1 MRSDHSTERVSA
13 TGREPLPS
21 AKRWVTIGAIAAVV
35 LIVAVFLGFPS
46 AKRWVAGRW
55 NGAGRIESL
64 AVLPLVNLSGDPN
77 REYLADGMTEEL
89 ITQLGKA
96 MPLRVISRQ
105 SVMQFKGT
113 TLSLG
118 EIGRKLSVDG
128 IVEGSVA
135 QSGGRVRVTARLVD
149 AATEKPLWSEEYDRD
164 LRDVLSLQGEVTRA
178 IAQEI
183 RVKLTP
189 QEQANLTSARPVN
202 PEAYEAC
209 LKGRF
214 EWYKL
219 SKEGLDNA
227 ENYYQLALGKDPNYA

>member
-1 MRSDHSTERVSA
+1 MTVGVVA
-13 TGREPLPS
+13 AAALVVVVLLGLPS
-21 AKRWVTIGAIAAVV
+21 V
-35 LIVAVFLGFPS
+35 
-46 AKRWVAGRW
+46 KRWVAGR
-55 NGAGRIESL
+55 GSGSGQIQSL
-64 AVLPLVNLSGDPN
+64 AVLPLANLSGDPD

-118 EIGRKLSVDG
+118 EIGRKLNVNG
-128 IVEGSVA
+128 IVEGSVV

-183 RVKLTP
+183 RVQLTP
-189 QEQANLTSARPVN
+189 QEQANLTKARPVN

-209 LKGRF
+209 LKGHF

-227 ENYYQLALGKDPNYA
+227 EHYYQLALKKTRITRWPMRAWLTYGWHEVIPDYGRRAM

>member
-1 MRSDHSTERVSA
+1 MARQGVPPLSA
-13 TGREPLPS
+13 KKWATVGAVAAGVLVVAGLLGFTSANRWRTGRWSGGGPIP
-21 AKRWVTIGAIAAVV
+21 
-35 LIVAVFLGFPS
+35 
-46 AKRWVAGRW
+46 
-55 NGAGRIESL
+55 SL
-64 AVLPLVNLSGDPN
+64 AVLPLANLSGDPE

-118 EIGRKLSVDG
+118 EIGRKLNVDG
-128 IVEGSVA
+128 IVEGSVV
-135 QSGGRVRVTARLVD
+135 QSGGRVRVTVWFVA

-189 QEQANLTSARPVN
+189 QEQANLTKTRPIN
-202 PEAYEAC
+202 P
-209 LKGRF
+209 
-214 EWYKL
+214 
-219 SKEGLDNA
+219 
-227 ENYYQLALGKDPNYA
+227 